1 VPVVEAALGT
11 EMLDVNNRPGGLTL
25 ILTA

>member
-1 VPVVEAALGT
+1 VEAALGT
-11 EMLDVNNRPGGLTL
+11 EMLDVNNRPGGLAL

>member
-1 VPVVEAALGT
+1 VEAALGT
-11 EMLDVNNRPGGLTL
+11 EMLDVNNWPGGLTL

>member
-1 VPVVEAALGT
+1 VEAALGT

>member
-1 VPVVEAALGT
+1 VEAALGT
-11 EMLDVNNRPGGLTL
+11 EMLDVNNRSGGLTL